1 MEVVMRL
8 RYFFLIATFSQVF
21 FFFVY
26 VINFLTDNFP
36 DFFNS
41 KKCDKNWQLKK
52 SFELWLSCFRAP
64 GQP

>member
-1 MEVVMRL
+1 MEVG
-8 RYFFLIATFSQVF
+8 FFDCNIFTS

-36 DFFNS
+36 QFFNS
-41 KKCDKNWQLKK
+41 KKCNVMCEPKKNFK
-52 SFELWLSCFRAP
+52 LWLSCFRAP